1 MIMIKKNKKAWMIV
15 TKVFFP
21 HKLSF
26 FPHPGYN
33 EDFQD
38 DLNLVK
44 MCENLKQSK
53 WSAQYFSYYS
63 FLLLPLPLLPS
74 EKVGPVEEVEDG
86 EDAGEENPGENVD
99 LLRREL
105 EVGEPGGYS
114 VRRNS
119 EKEEHQNL

>member
-1 MIMIKKNKKAWMIV
+1 MIMKTFLKSLDDYEKKLKQNLEWLWIFFKKSLDDYDWKNKKAWMIMIKKNKKAWMIV

-53 WSAQYFSYYS
+53 WSAQYFSY
-63 FLLLPLPLLPS
+63 
-74 EKVGPVEEVEDG
+74 
-86 EDAGEENPGENVD
+86 
-99 LLRREL
+99 
-105 EVGEPGGYS
+105 
-114 VRRNS
+114 
-119 EKEEHQNL
+119 